1 MYIAIRI
8 ILLVCLYTHECHM
21 PITPYFFYAQKDL
34 AQRLTNSLYL
44 NRKHPH
50 LCRTRQEDTELNWE
64 DTIFAI

>member
-8 ILLVCLYTHECHM
+8 IPLVCLYIHECHM

-34 AQRLTNSLYL
+34 AQRLTNALCIS
-44 NRKHPH
+44 RKH
-50 LCRTRQEDTELNWE
+50 LRRTRQEDFNWE